1 MLRQID
7 EILLEL
13 GFSEETRMKFK
24 EEKVLIRIYQALVNR
39 LI

>member
-13 GFSEETRMKFK
+13 GFSEEARMKFK
-24 EEKVLIRIYQALVNR
+24 EEKVLIRINHALVN
-39 LI
+39 